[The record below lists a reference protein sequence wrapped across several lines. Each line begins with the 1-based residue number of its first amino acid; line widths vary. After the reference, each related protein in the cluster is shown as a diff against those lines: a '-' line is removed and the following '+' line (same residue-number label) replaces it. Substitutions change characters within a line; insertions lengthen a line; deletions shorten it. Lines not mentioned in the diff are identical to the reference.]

1 MIARC
6 GLSLSLAV
14 MQPTPPPTATV
25 YRPQFGRTVA
35 TVGVPTSVLI
45 LAGIAT
51 ALALSFDVVSNPL
64 LAVFGIVLSGAAC
77 GIVVLCYLWLDRWEP
92 EPPRLLLF
100 AWLWG
105 GVAVVISLLTSL
117 FDSDFFVSTVMR
129 APIVEEFAKGLF
141 LFIMA
146 TGVRRRELNTLI
158 DCLVYAGLV
167 GASFG
172 FIENVLYLAR
182 GEDIYNTIGV
192 AIVRLATP
200 FLHSL
205 FTSMTAIGLYIGLR
219 RPGRYAWL
227 GFMGLGYVGAVV
239 LHMIWNATGLG
250 THFLLFVPLF
260 GAAVVLAIV
269 ARHREQKVLL
279 GQLPGIVGT
288 GLITGAEGAWLTTLR
303 GRKLWA
309 DQTERTLGKDEKR
322 VVQTFA
328 EAVTELAFVRER
340 FERGGGTTGAGERH
354 AELVTVVLGLSRPP
368 VPAGLAPS
376 PANLPQ
382 QAGTLDPTRQ
392 VLDRSGSAVGV
403 GPASSDPYGSA
414 TWDPIPGPP

>member
-1 MIARC
+1 
-6 GLSLSLAV
+6 
-14 MQPTPPPTATV
+14 MQPTAAPPPTA

-51 ALALSFDVVSNPL
+51 ALALSFDVVANPV
-64 LAVFGIVLSGAAC
+64 LATVGIVLSGAAC

-105 GVAVVISLLTSL
+105 GVAVVLSLLTSL
-117 FDSDFFVSTVMR
+117 LDRDFFVATVIR
-129 APIVEEFAKGLF
+129 APLVEEFAKALF
-141 LFIMA
+141 LLIMA

-182 GEDIYNTIGV
+182 GDDIYGTIGV
-192 AIVRLATP
+192 AIIRLSTP
-200 FLHSL
+200 FLHS
-205 FTSMTAIGLYIGLR
+205 FFVSISAIGLYIGLR
-219 RPGRYAWL
+219 RPGKYAWL
-227 GFMGLGYVGAVV
+227 GFLGLGYVGAVI
-239 LHMIWNATGLG
+239 LHMIWNASPLRV
-250 THFLLFVPLF
+250 HFVLFVPLF
-260 GAAVVLAIV
+260 GAAVALAIV

-279 GQLPGIVGT
+279 SQLPGIVGT
-288 GLITGAEGAWLTTLR
+288 GLISWLEGSWLTTLR
-303 GRKLWA
+303 GRKVWA
-309 DQTERTLGKDEKR
+309 DQAEQSLGKDARR

-340 FERGGGTTGAGERH
+340 FERGGGSPDAAERH
-354 AELVTVVLGLSRPP
+354 AELVAVVLGLHRPP
-368 VPAGLAPS
+368 VPPGFP
-376 PANLPQ
+376 PLPPGMVQ
-382 QAGTLDPTRQ
+382 P
-392 VLDRSGSAVGV
+392 VGSAQGLQHPPPQAQR
-403 GPASSDPYGSA
+403 PAWTGGAPAFDPYGPA
-414 TWDPIPGPP
+414 TWNPIPGPP

>member
-1 MIARC
+1 
-6 GLSLSLAV
+6 
-14 MQPTPPPTATV
+14 MQPTAAPPPIA

-51 ALALSFDVVSNPL
+51 ALALSFDVVADPE
-64 LAVFGIVLSGAAC
+64 LAAVGIVLSGAAC

-117 FDSDFFVSTVMR
+117 LDRNLFVATVIR
-129 APIVEEFAKGLF
+129 APFVEELAKALF
-141 LFIMA
+141 LLIMA

-182 GEDIYNTIGV
+182 GDNIYGTIGV
-192 AIVRLATP
+192 AIVRLSTP
-200 FLHSL
+200 FLHS
-205 FTSMTAIGLYIGLR
+205 FFVSISAIGLYIGLR
-219 RPGRYAWL
+219 RPGKYAWL
-227 GFMGLGYVGAVV
+227 GFLGLGYVGAVI
-239 LHMIWNATGLG
+239 LHMIWNASPLRV
-250 THFLLFVPLF
+250 HFILFVPLF
-260 GAAVVLAIV
+260 GAAVALAIV
-269 ARHREQKVLL
+269 ARHREHKVLL
-279 GQLPGIVGT
+279 TQLPGIVVT
-288 GLITGAEGAWLTTLR
+288 GLISGAEAAWLTTLR

-309 DQTERTLGKDEKR
+309 DHAEQTFGKDARR
-322 VVQTFA
+322 VVRTFA

-340 FERGGGTTGAGERH
+340 FERGGGAPDTAERH
-354 AELVTVVLGLSRPP
+354 AELVAVVLGLHRPP
-368 VPAGLAPS
+368 VPSGYPPLPPGITPPSESVQPTHYVTAGRPTTWNDAAP
-376 PANLPQ
+376 PF
-382 QAGTLDPTRQ
+382 DPT
-392 VLDRSGSAVGV
+392 A
-403 GPASSDPYGSA
+403 PAI
-414 TWDPIPGPP
+414 WNPIPGPP